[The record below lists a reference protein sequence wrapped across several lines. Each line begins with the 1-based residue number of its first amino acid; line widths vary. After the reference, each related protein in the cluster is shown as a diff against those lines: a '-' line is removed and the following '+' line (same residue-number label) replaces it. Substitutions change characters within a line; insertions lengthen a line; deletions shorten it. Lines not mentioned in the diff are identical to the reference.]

1 MGEMVVVGGS
11 SSVRRSSA
19 GTLHIRI
26 ANILHIEKAKIL
38 VILLLALLLV
48 QSIASAQFW
57 PPPIIIIREKSDSER
72 GISTAYSTKDKM
84 IFAVSVAD
92 AYLYLNKSLKIII
105 KQPSCSVSLYAYA
118 SRYFIYGDS
127 QLLLF
132 DKLQLLTATDAQV
145 EIYKI
150 KATLNNNTIQ
160 DIYAFKTNCEG
171 GWRVYIED
179 TTEIVGAVLYAI
191 DESKVEKEEVG
202 KSISRD
208 PLGFLNALIHF
219 IIDAFSAFI
228 QILGMAANT
237 VINIVAN
244 GLRVLGVV
252 IGHPGDPAAQA
263 YVAQYRL
270 ALMQYENNPYI
281 GNDVKAVLNCTK
293 PLREVKGL
301 IPSLRPEDADK
312 TICQVE
318 DSAPQGIVGFMS
330 TIWIVVSRAGD
341 IVVFIVKNFVLINA
355 VIMISLLAYG
365 VAGSIK
371 KRGLDPLFS
380 SLHIIYNIFKFYWSI
395 GVFIFNAGLRFVQAA
410 AQLGSVLIQ
419 LGEKIY
425 TAVKTAITVIV
436 EIVKTYI
443 IYSITG

>member
-1 MGEMVVVGGS
+1 MGEPSVVGGS

-19 GTLHIRI
+19 DTLHIRV
-26 ANILHIEKAKIL
+26 ANILYIEKAKIL

-48 QSIASAQFW
+48 QSIASAQFR
-57 PPPIIIIREKSDSER
+57 PPPIIIIREKSDSKL

-84 IFAVSVAD
+84 IFAVSFAD

-160 DIYAFKTNCEG
+160 DIYAFKTDCEG

-191 DESKVEKEEVG
+191 DENRVEKEQVG
-202 KSISRD
+202 KSISGD

-228 QILGMAANT
+228 QILGMAANV
-237 VINIVAN
+237 VINVVAN

-270 ALMQYENNPYI
+270 ALMQYESNPYI

-293 PLREVKGL
+293 PLKEVKGL

-318 DSAPQGIVGFMS
+318 ESAPQGIVGFMS
-330 TIWIVVSRAGD
+330 TVWIVVSRAGD

-371 KRGLDPLFS
+371 KRGLEPLLS
-380 SLHIIYNIFKFYWSI
+380 SLHIIYSIFKFYWSI

-410 AQLGSVLIQ
+410 AQLSSVLIQ

-425 TAVKTAITVIV
+425 TAVKTAITVIL